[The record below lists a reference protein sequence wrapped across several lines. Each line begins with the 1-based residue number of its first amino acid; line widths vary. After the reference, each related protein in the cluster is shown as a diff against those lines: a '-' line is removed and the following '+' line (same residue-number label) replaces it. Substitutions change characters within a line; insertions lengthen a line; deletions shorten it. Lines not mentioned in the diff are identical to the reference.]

1 MAWPPEARR
10 MRVDGTDVVVLSPEA
25 YKRLDSFRRQ
35 AGAQASQLKITSLQC
50 APDPL
55 GFTRQRG
62 RPDHRPGCCGGR
74 REPEQRLAPCEV
86 LRQDTRRQRG
96 EHADCCIPC
105 AATGAVSVHAL
116 LQRLRRAP
124 EGRHRMTPP
133 DHRKLRPGQRRRS
146 ARPPAAMQPQECPAA
161 CWQSVTLA
169 PSHGI
174 RSREHDRKPEGT
186 GARRVRGG
194 GRDLAAV
201 PALISS
207 DPRALAATP

>member
-86 LRQDTRRQRG
+86 LRQDTSRQRG

-133 DHRKLRPGQRRRS
+133 RITENCVQDSAADQPARQRPCSLRS
-146 ARPPAAMQPQECPAA
+146 AP
-161 CWQSVTLA
+161 
-169 PSHGI
+169 
-174 RSREHDRKPEGT
+174 
-186 GARRVRGG
+186 
-194 GRDLAAV
+194 
-201 PALISS
+201 
-207 DPRALAATP
+207 PRAGKAWR